1 MILAIGELLADM
13 IASNENGTLTFKSF
27 AGGAPFNLAVN
38 AKRENA
44 SVCFVGRVGNDVVGR
59 FLLKETN
66 KANFDRADIQID
78 KERNT
83 TLAFVSLCD
92 GERDFSFY
100 RHDTADFNLEFEEID
115 FNLYKNLSFI
125 HVGSLMLS
133 EDKGVEFAK
142 KVAKKSKELNAL
154 FSFDVNFRSDVFGS
168 VERAK
173 NAYLPFIELADIV
186 KFSEDE
192 IELFTEEK
200 DLYKAC
206 LKFSREDKLIL
217 VTLGSKGSFYYY
229 NGESGIVETTPV
241 KPVDTT
247 GAGDAFLGAFL
258 ANIENKPFTKVEI
271 EKALKRA
278 NEVGAETTQF
288 LGAVK
293 L

>member
-13 IASNENGTLTFKSF
+13 VAVNENGTLTFKSF

-38 AKRENA
+38 AKKENA
-44 SVCFVGRVGNDVVGR
+44 SVCFVGRVGNDVIGR
-59 FLLKETN
+59 FLLKETK

-78 KERNT
+78 NERNT
-83 TLAFVSLCD
+83 TLAFVSLSD

-100 RHDTADFNLEFEEID
+100 RHDTADFNLDFDSID
-115 FNLYKNLSFI
+115 FSSYQNLSVI
-125 HVGSLMLS
+125 HVGSLMIS
-133 EDKGVEFAK
+133 EKKGFEFAK
-142 KVAKKSKELNAL
+142 KVADKAKKLNVL

-168 VERAK
+168 IESAK
-173 NAYLPFIELADIV
+173 NAYLPFIESADIV

-192 IELFTEEK
+192 IELFTGETN
-200 DLYKAC
+200 LTKAC
-206 LKFSREDKLIL
+206 LKFSRENKLIL
-217 VTLGSKGSFYYY
+217 ITLGSKGSFYYY
-229 NGESGIVETTPV
+229 NGETGIVETAPV
-241 KPVDTT
+241 KPIDTT

-258 ANIENKPFTKVEI
+258 ANIENKPFTKIEI